1 MQVSLAADVSS
12 LADVTETVLAAALVG
27 KLGGADASAPSTI
40 RKFVVVVVSGRR
52 LSTTSTSSTS
62 SGSSGSSGSQQG
74 GPSSAAAP
82 LLPLAALPS
91 ELDSSPEAAQD
102 GALQVALLRPRALG
116 SSLSVNVTFEV
127 AGSLKELGY
136 QNADAFEVYLI
147 PPFSS
152 FFFSSLIPSFF
163 LPTFSPFFFFIH
175 PYSVRLPQ
183 SHFCFHLIFFLCFGV
198 LCFGVFLCYL
208 CPKSHW
214 LPTAF
219 HS

>member
-52 LSTTSTSSTS
+52 LSTTTTSSNS
-62 SGSSGSSGSQQG
+62 SGRSGRQQG

-91 ELDSSPEAAQD
+91 ALDSSPEVAQD
-102 GALQVALLRPRALG
+102 GALEVAPLRPRALG
-116 SSLSVNVTFEV
+116 SSLSVDVSFEV
-127 AGSLKELGY
+127 VGSLKELGY

-147 PPFSS
+147 LPFSS
-152 FFFSSLIPSFF
+152 FFSSPLLPSFF
-163 LPTFSPFFFFIH
+163 LCHLSFFFVLYS
-175 PYSVRLPQ
+175 PYSVHLPPVT
-183 SHFCFHLIFFLCFGV
+183 FL
-198 LCFGVFLCYL
+198 LPPYFLPMFL
-208 CPKSHW
+208 FIPL
-214 LPTAF
+214 LPMPQIA
-219 HS
+219 